1 MKKQTKKRGR
11 IKKRKITLKKLNC
24 NPMVTNTKIADDT
37 CITPEVAAQIKT
49 AYNKHNAENHIVS
62 NAPDQILDD
71 LLERLPTCSSEDCFL
86 KQIDDISVRKRI
98 SDALFA
104 PKKPKTWKKNKNEWL
119 SNVDIFEVLH
129 QYEETYPEFKFMDSN
144 YIDFDTKVYGDTCVE
159 DKLCKFDLDK
169 YPGKT
174 KFAFVFN
181 LSKHT
186 MPGSHW
192 VSLFV
197 DLENKILFFMD
208 SAGDPI
214 PDEVMALVERIKGQA
229 KVPLKF
235 DQSYPM
241 EHQYGSTECGMYSLY
256 FIITMLTG
264 KTSSGAMLDCN
275 RNKIRYFKKRRVP
288 DKHVEQLRDKYF
300 N

>member
-1 MKKQTKKRGR
+1 MNKRTKGGRNKKKKR
-11 IKKRKITLKKLNC
+11 TLKKLNC
-24 NPMVTNTKIADDT
+24 NPKVETKKISDDT
-37 CITPEVAAQIKT
+37 CITPEIAAKIKT
-49 AYNKHNAENHIVS
+49 EYNKHNAENRIES
-62 NAPDQILDD
+62 DEPRQILDD
-71 LLERLPTCSSEDCFL
+71 LRERLPTCSSEDCFI
-86 KQIDDISVRKRI
+86 KQIDDANVREQI

-104 PKKPKTWKKNKNEWL
+104 PKKPESWKKNKNEWL
-119 SNVDIFEVLH
+119 SNIDIFEVLH

-144 YIDFDTKVYGDTCVE
+144 YIDFDTKLYGDTCVE
-159 DKLCKFDLDK
+159 DEICKFDLDK
-169 YPGKT
+169 YPKKT

-197 DLENKILFFMD
+197 DLENNTIFFMD

-214 PDEVMALVERIKGQA
+214 PDEVMALVKRIQDQA

-241 EHQYGSTECGMYSLY
+241 EHQYGTTECGMYSLY

-264 KTSSGAMLDCN
+264 KTSSGVKLDCN
-275 RNKIRYFKKRRVP
+275 SKKIRYFKKHRVP
-288 DKHVEQLRDKYF
+288 DKHVEKLRNKYF

>member
-1 MKKQTKKRGR
+1 MRKSTKKGGRKRG
-11 IKKRKITLKKLNC
+11 KRTLKKLNC
-24 NPMVTNTKIADDT
+24 NPMVTNTKISDET
-37 CITPEVAAQIKT
+37 CITPEVAGKIKT
-49 AYNKHNAENHIVS
+49 EYNKHNPEKHIVS
-62 NAPDQILDD
+62 DAPDQILYD
-71 LLERLPTCSSEDCFL
+71 LRERLPTCSSEDCFL
-86 KQIDDISVRKRI
+86 KQIDDVSLRKQI

-104 PKKPKTWKKNKNEWL
+104 PNKPASWKKNKNEWL
-119 SNVDIFEVLH
+119 SNNDIFDVLR
-129 QYEETYPEFKFMDSN
+129 QYEETYPKFKFMDSN
-144 YIDFDTKVYGDTCVE
+144 YIDFDTKLYGDTCVE
-159 DKLCKFDLDK
+159 DKICKFNLDE
-169 YPGKT
+169 YPTKT

-197 DLENKILFFMD
+197 DLENNTIFFMD

-214 PDEVMALVERIKGQA
+214 PDEVMALVKRIQDQA

-241 EHQYGSTECGMYSLY
+241 EHQYGSSECGMYSLY

-264 KTSSGAMLDCN
+264 KTSSGAKLDCN
-275 RNKIRYFKKRRVP
+275 NKKIRYFKKHRVP
-288 DKHVEQLRDKYF
+288 DAHVEKLRNKYF